1 MDLRGFSWRRP
12 YGSAPMNWAIRPTV
26 DPANLRRQLAR
37 IDPLGRHEISTPVV
51 VTSTGE
57 PAGGQ

>member
-1 MDLRGFSWRRP
+1 MTPPVRVGTDELGHQ
-12 YGSAPMNWAIRPTV
+12 AAV

-51 VTSTGE
+51 TSTVE